1 MNITQIARVG
11 YEYYPNPTRIKKK
24 NPKSFT
30 SLRLFLSLYLSSVV
44 SPYCHTLSSPHRHSL
59 SLSLSLCLSSILT
72 VTHTL
77 SLRALQS
84 LPLLIVTT
92 ASTLLVSCC
101 GYLSLTFWDGSI
113 TSQTSSGTLSL
124 STHLSPICNQVM

>member
-1 MNITQIARVG
+1 MDITQIARVG
-11 YEYYPNPTRIKKK
+11 YEYYPNPARIIKKK
-24 NPKSFT
+24 IPKSFT
-30 SLRLFLSLYLSSVV
+30 SLRLLLSLCLSSVI
-44 SPYCHTLSSPHRHSL
+44 SPYRHTLSSPHRHSL
-59 SLSLSLCLSSILT
+59 SLSLSSILT

-101 GYLSLTFWDGSI
+101 GYLSLTFWEGSI
-113 TSQTSSGTLSL
+113 TSQTSSCTLSL

>member
-1 MNITQIARVG
+1 MNIIQ
-11 YEYYPNPTRIKKK
+11 TRPVLKKKK

-30 SLRLFLSLYLSSVV
+30 SLRLFLSLCLSSVV
-44 SPYCHTLSSPHRHSL
+44 SPYRHTLSSPHRHSL
-59 SLSLSLCLSSILT
+59 SLSLSLSSILT

-101 GYLSLTFWDGSI
+101 GYLSLTFWEGSI
-113 TSQTSSGTLSL
+113 TSQTSSCTLSL